1 MKVRRPA
8 RLVKRSL
15 VDVCSR
21 RGKVHV
27 RRLTTL
33 ERRDIQQR
41 ALMGEDFKAIAEA
54 YGFFVGSVRKILA
67 ATGGFHLRLRPRA
80 NRNLSLQEREE
91 LSRGLAEGESL
102 RSIARRL
109 GRAPSTISREVKA
122 KGKRSQYRAWWA
134 DDVFV
139 RQSVRPKVG
148 KLSRNPQ
155 LRAEVERLL
164 RERWSPRQIA
174 AILKRRYPTRPEMQ
188 VSHETIYRSLFIQGR
203 GELRR
208 ELTRYLRTGR
218 IRRHPQSRPKQG
230 SHIPGK
236 VLISQRPASVEDRA
250 VPGHWEGDLVLGKN
264 GKSAIATLV
273 ERKTRYLMLVKIG
286 RDRGAEPVRKALTEQ
301 ILTLPQQLRR
311 SLTWDQ
317 GHEMAEHA
325 RFTIDTQVQVYFCDP
340 HSPWQRGSNENT
352 NGLLRQYF
360 PKGTPLGGYTQQEL
374 DDVARQLNTRP
385 RETLGWRN
393 PAEAF
398 AEAVATTA

>member
-1 MKVRRPA
+1 MKISRPA
-8 RLVKRSL
+8 RLVKRNL
-15 VDVCSR
+15 VDVRSR

-41 ALMGEDFKAIAEA
+41 ALMGEDLRSIAET
-54 YGFFVGSVRKILA
+54 YGFIVHSVRRLLA
-67 ATGGFHLRLRPRA
+67 RTGGFRLRLRPRPK
-80 NRNLSLQEREE
+80 RNLSLQEREE

-122 KGKRSQYRAWWA
+122 KGKRSQYRGWWA

-139 RQSVRPKVG
+139 RQSVRPKPG
-148 KLSRNPQ
+148 KLAKNPQ
-155 LRAEVERLL
+155 LRAEVEGMLQ
-164 RERWSPRQIA
+164 ERWSPRQIA
-174 AILKRRYPTRPEMQ
+174 AILKLRYPTNPEMQ

-218 IRRHPQSRPKQG
+218 IRRHPQSRQKQG
-230 SHIPGK
+230 PIKDK
-236 VLISQRPASVEDRA
+236 VMISERPASVEDRA
-250 VPGHWEGDLVLGKN
+250 VPGHWEGDLLMGRN
-264 GKSAIATLV
+264 GKSAIGTLV
-273 ERKTRYLMLVKIG
+273 ERKTRYLMLVRIG
-286 RDRGAEPVRKALTEQ
+286 RDRNAEVVREALTER
-301 ILTLPQQLRR
+301 ILTLPEQLRR

-317 GHEMAEHA
+317 GVELAEHA
-325 RFTIDTQVQVYFCDP
+325 RFTVDTNVQVYFCDP

-360 PKGTPLGGYTQQEL
+360 PKGAPLGGYTQEDL

-393 PAEAF
+393 PAQAF
-398 AEAVATTA
+398 AEAVAMTA